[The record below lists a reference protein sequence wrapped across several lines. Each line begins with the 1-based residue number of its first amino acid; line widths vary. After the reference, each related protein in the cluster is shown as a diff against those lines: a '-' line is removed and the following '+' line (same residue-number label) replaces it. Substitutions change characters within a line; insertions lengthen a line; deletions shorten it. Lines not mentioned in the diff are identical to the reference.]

1 MKKAA
6 LICALVVMISIIPAF
21 ALNQT
26 DNNTTGVKVQDQTKT
41 QSQTSTAQKQNQ
53 CNHVKCKV
61 GSVNCG
67 TCDGDQHKYQYGQN
81 NANAGA
87 GKCDQQHKYRY
98 GQKNR

>member
-1 MKKAA
+1 MRKAA
-6 LICALVVMISIIPAF
+6 LICAMVMMVSIIPVF

-41 QSQTSTAQKQNQ
+41 QTSTAQKQNH
-53 CNHVKCKV
+53 CNQEKCKV

-67 TCDGDQHKYQYGQN
+67 TCDGDQHKYQHGQKN

-87 GKCDQQHKYRY
+87 NNCDQQHKYRY
-98 GQKNR
+98 GQKTR